1 MSFSIIVPSF
11 NQAKYLP
18 ETLDSILAQ
27 PELLECLVFD
37 ADSTDGSKEILKK
50 YAQKYPKLWYQ
61 SKKDG
66 GQVSAINLGLKK
78 TKGEIVAYL
87 NSDDY
92 YLPGVFVRV
101 KKYFDTHPDCF
112 WLVGDCEITQRNL
125 RWTFLIKKF
134 LPLPIFNSINQPSV
148 FLRLKFVK
156 KVGYFNTKYRYA
168 FDYDYWLRCSKVSK
182 PHHLNAPTS
191 VFRIHRGSKG
201 NTNFA
206 KQFDEDLRVVNNHYN
221 NKFIT
226 LLHFIISKITILT
239 YKFLKK

>member
-18 ETLDSILAQ
+18 ETLDSILTQ
-27 PELLECLVFD
+27 SELLECLVYD
-37 ADSTDGSKEILKK
+37 ADSTDGSKDILKK
-50 YAQKYPKLWYQ
+50 YAKQYPKLWYQ

-66 GQVSAINLGLKK
+66 GQVFAINQGLKK
-78 TKGEIVAYL
+78 SKGEFVAYL

-92 YLPGVFVRV
+92 YLPGVFVQV
-101 KKYFDTHPDCF
+101 KKYFDTHPNCH
-112 WLVGDCEITQRNL
+112 WLVGDCEVTQRNL

-148 FLRLKFVK
+148 FLRRDFVK

-168 FDYDYWLRCSKVSK
+168 FDYDYWLRCSELSK
-182 PHHLNAPTS
+182 PHRLNIITS
-191 VFRIHRGSKG
+191 VFRIHGNSKG

-206 KQFDEDLRVVNNHYN
+206 KQFDEDLSVVNSHYN
-221 NKFIT
+221 NKLIT
-226 LLHFIISKITILT
+226 HLHFIISKITILT